1 MEVPIFSFSIILT
14 RKHQPYYEATTG
26 KMNLREIRNFDEIL
40 QILEMIA
47 RRITSIHLDKVKG
60 KQVDIWIISYLFARS
75 RSSEERL
82 EQYRSIE

>member
-14 RKHQPYYEATTG
+14 RKHQPNYEATTG
-26 KMNLREIRNFDEIL
+26 KMNLPEIRNFDEIL

-47 RRITSIHLDKVKG
+47 RRIISIHLDKVKW

-82 EQYRSIE
+82 EQYRWIE